1 MPCPASVI
9 AGQAPLALQNDT
21 FISRVQS
28 SSVVSLYQRCGPSVK
43 VFCGGPA
50 QPPCCAD
57 YRGCARE
64 LPAYRSVSGAAC
76 KRGQQ
81 KAVKKPGEE
90 QFEDGDQGGELCQ
103 PA

>member
-1 MPCPASVI
+1 M
-9 AGQAPLALQNDT
+9 
-21 FISRVQS
+21 
-28 SSVVSLYQRCGPSVK
+28 K

-50 QPPCCAD
+50 QPPCCAA

-81 KAVKKPGEE
+81 KAVKKPGEK